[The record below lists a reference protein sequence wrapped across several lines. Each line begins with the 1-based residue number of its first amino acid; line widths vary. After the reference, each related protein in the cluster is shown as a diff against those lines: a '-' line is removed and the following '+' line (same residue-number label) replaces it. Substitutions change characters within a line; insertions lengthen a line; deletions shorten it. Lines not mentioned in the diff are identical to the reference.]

1 VEIIRTIAWMKEYAR
16 GARAEGRVIG
26 LVPTMGALHEG
37 HTALVKRARKECS
50 QVIASVF
57 VNPKQFGPKEDYKK
71 YPRDLEK
78 DAEKLAAVGVDALF
92 APETADVYPDGFRTY
107 VNVEGISERL
117 EGRSRPGHFR
127 GVATVV
133 LKLFEIVQPHFS
145 YFGRKDAQQVRIIS
159 EMARDLNLDSE
170 IVVCP
175 IVREADGLAL
185 SSRNA
190 YLSGEERKAATVLH
204 RALVAAGNELAG
216 GVRDAVHLQSVMRRI
231 IETEPLA
238 ILDYAEIVSA
248 DTFEPVVRV
257 ARPCYAV
264 LAVFVGKTRLIDNL
278 LIEPDSPGSD
288 EFTFQL

>member
-1 VEIIRTIAWMKEYAR
+1 MKEYAR

-92 APETADVYPDGFRTY
+92 APETTDVYPDGFRTY
-107 VNVEGISERL
+107 VHVEGISERL

-133 LKLFEIVQPHFS
+133 LKLFEIVQPHFA
-145 YFGRKDAQQVRIIS
+145 YFGRKDAQQQRDG
-159 EMARDLNLDSE
+159 ARSRSRCRN
-170 IVVCP
+170 C
-175 IVREADGLAL
+175 GLPDC
-185 SSRNA
+185 
-190 YLSGEERKAATVLH
+190 
-204 RALVAAGNELAG
+204 AG
-216 GVRDAVHLQSVMRRI
+216 GGWPGAFFAECLFEWRGTQSSAGALPRSPGGTKRIGGGRARRDALARRH
-231 IETEPLA
+231 A
-238 ILDYAEIVSA
+238 A
-248 DTFEPVVRV
+248 D
-257 ARPCYAV
+257 
-264 LAVFVGKTRLIDNL
+264 D
-278 LIEPDSPGSD
+278 
-288 EFTFQL
+288 

>member
-1 VEIIRTIAWMKEYAR
+1 MKEYAR
-16 GARAEGRVIG
+16 GARAEGRVLG

-37 HTALVKRARKECS
+37 HTALVVRARQECS
-50 QVIASVF
+50 RVITSVF
-57 VNPKQFGPKEDYKK
+57 VNPKQFGPNEDYKK

-92 APETADVYPDGFRTY
+92 APETADIYPDGFRTY

-127 GVATVV
+127 GVSTVV
-133 LKLFEIVQPHFS
+133 LKLFEIVLPHFA

-159 EMARDLNLDSE
+159 EMVRDLNLDAE

-175 IVREADGLAL
+175 VVREADGLAL

-190 YLSGEERKAATVLH
+190 YLSAEERKAATVFH
-204 RALVAAGNELAG
+204 RALVAARDELSH
-216 GVRDAVHLQSVMRRI
+216 GVRDAMQLQTAMRRI
-231 IETEPLA
+231 LETEPLA
-238 ILDYAEIVSA
+238 QVDYAEIVSA

-264 LAVFVGKTRLIDNL
+264 LAVFIGKTRLIDNL
-278 LIEPDSPGSD
+278 LIEPVSAGSED
-288 EFTFQL
+288 LLFHL

>member
-1 VEIIRTIAWMKEYAR
+1 MKEYAR
-16 GARAEGRVIG
+16 AARGEGRVIG

-37 HTALVKRARKECS
+37 HAALVKRARQECS
-50 QVIASVF
+50 QVISSVF
-57 VNPKQFGPKEDYKK
+57 VNPKQFGPKEDYQK
-71 YPRDLEK
+71 YPRDLER
-78 DAEKLAAVGVDALF
+78 DAVKLAAVGVDALF
-92 APETADVYPDGFRTY
+92 APETPDVYPDGFRTY

-133 LKLFEIVQPHFS
+133 LKLFEIVQPHFA

-159 EMARDLNLDSE
+159 EMAHDLNLDSE

-204 RALVAAGNELAG
+204 RALVAAGNELSG
-216 GVRDAVHLQSVMRRI
+216 GARDAIHLQTVMRRI
-231 IETEPLA
+231 IEAEPLA
-238 ILDYAEIVSA
+238 ILDYAEIVNA

-264 LAVFVGKTRLIDNL
+264 MAVFIGKTRLIDNL
-278 LIEPDSPGSD
+278 LIEPAQANSD
-288 EFTFQL
+288 EFAFQL

>member
-1 VEIIRTIAWMKEYAR
+1 MKECAR
-16 GARAEGRVIG
+16 GARAEGRVVG

-37 HTALVKRARKECS
+37 HTALVARARQECS
-50 QVIASVF
+50 RVIASVF
-57 VNPKQFGPKEDYKK
+57 VNPKQFGPKEDYQK

-92 APETADVYPDGFRTY
+92 APDVADVYPDGFRTY

-127 GVATVV
+127 GVSTVV
-133 LKLFEIVQPHFS
+133 LKLFEIVQPHFA

-159 EMARDLNLDSE
+159 EMTRDLNLGAE

-190 YLSGEERKAATVLH
+190 YLSKEERRAATVLH
-204 RALVAAGNELAG
+204 RALLAARNELSA
-216 GVRDAVHLQSVMRRI
+216 GVRDAMQLQIVMRRI
-231 IETEPLA
+231 IEAEPLA
-238 ILDYAEIVSA
+238 TVDYAEIVSA

-257 ARPCYAV
+257 ARPCYA
-264 LAVFVGKTRLIDNL
+264 LMAVFVGKTRLIDNL
-278 LIEPDSPGSD
+278 LIEPVAQGSE
-288 EFTFQL
+288 EFAFQL